1 LLLSMRSK
9 QSSSFTPITSP
20 SQMVGVIE
28 NPLTGKKGPIA
39 QIAGWNTSQ
48 SPIPTGVL

>member
-1 LLLSMRSK
+1 MIK
-9 QSSSFTPITSP
+9 HDYIPIQAMLILERKSLYDRFRL
-20 SQMVGVIE
+20 MDFR
-28 NPLTGKKGPIA
+28 PIA